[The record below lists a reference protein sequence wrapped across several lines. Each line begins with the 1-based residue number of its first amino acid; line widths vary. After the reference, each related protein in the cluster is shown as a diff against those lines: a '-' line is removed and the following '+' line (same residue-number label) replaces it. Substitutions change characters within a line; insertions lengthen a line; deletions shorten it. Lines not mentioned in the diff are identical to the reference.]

1 MHTMPRRVD
10 RAALALRGVRWGAL
24 SVAINFVAQIG
35 LTAAM
40 ARLLEPAAFGLM
52 AMATIVLRLFAL
64 LSQAGLGAA
73 LVQRPALQ
81 PGHVRAALSLS
92 LLLGL
97 LACGLMAAAAPLLAG
112 AFGGPGLQAVL
123 WGLAPNLLLL
133 PLGALP
139 LALLRRGLRFK
150 AIAGIETLS
159 YLLGYGLVGVLLAL
173 QGAGVWALV
182 GATLA
187 QSLLAW
193 ALAYALARHDLRPG
207 RFGSFARDLAGYGGR
222 ASLVSLLEFLSA
234 NLPSAAIGRLLGA
247 GDLGVFSR
255 AWLLTNLPVEKATGV
270 VARVLFPLL
279 SQAQAEPRR
288 AGEVLL
294 LALSAVGLPA
304 AAFTLALAAL
314 AQPVVAVLLGPAW
327 GATVPVVQA
336 LAVAVPCIFMA
347 AMAGTVCDAMALLTL
362 KLRVQAAMLAL
373 VLVLAAAWHT
383 HGLIGVAW
391 ALVAAEVIRL
401 ACFLLALG
409 PALQCARR
417 DLAAVVGSVCVA
429 GACAWFL
436 GRAASAALQP
446 LPALWLALAL
456 LPVAATALL
465 AGAIAW
471 RAALRGSGVA
481 CLAARHLPVRWRT
494 WVQA

>member
-1 MHTMPRRVD
+1 MHTMPRRAD

-24 SVAINFVAQIG
+24 SVAVNFVAQIG

-97 LACGLMAAAAPLLAG
+97 LACALMAAAAPLLAG
-112 AFGGPGLQAVL
+112 AFGESGLQAVL

-139 LALLRRGLRFK
+139 LALLRRELRFK
-150 AIAGIETLS
+150 AIAGVETLS
-159 YLLGYGLVGVLLAL
+159 YMLGYGLVGVLLAWH
-173 QGAGVWALV
+173 GAGVWALV
-182 GATLA
+182 CATLA

-193 ALAYALARHDLRPG
+193 VLAYALARHDLRPG

-222 ASLVSLLEFLSA
+222 ASLVGLLEFLSA
-234 NLPSAAIGRLLGA
+234 NLPSVVIGRLLGVGA
-247 GDLGVFSR
+247 LGLFSR

-279 SQAQAEPRR
+279 SQSQAEPRR

-294 LALSAVGLPA
+294 LAMSAVGLPA
-304 AAFTLALAAL
+304 AAFTLALAAH
-314 AQPVVAVLLGPAW
+314 AQPVVALLLGPQW
-327 GATVPVVQA
+327 SGAVPVVQA

-362 KLRVQAAMLAL
+362 KLRVQGAMLAL
-373 VLVLAAAWHT
+373 VLLLTAAWHT

-391 ALVAAEVIRL
+391 SLVAVEIIRL

-409 PALQCARR
+409 PALHCTRR
-417 DLAAVVGSVCVA
+417 DMAAVAGSVLVAGLAAWGLGWAAMALLHGLPVLWQVA
-429 GACAWFL
+429 T
-436 GRAASAALQP
+436 
-446 LPALWLALAL
+446 L
-456 LPVAATALL
+456 LPVAALAMLL
-465 AGAIAW
+465 GAQVW
-471 RAALRGSGVA
+471 RATLRDSGA
-481 CLAARHLPVRWRT
+481 ASLAVRQLPARWHASLAR
-494 WVQA
+494 